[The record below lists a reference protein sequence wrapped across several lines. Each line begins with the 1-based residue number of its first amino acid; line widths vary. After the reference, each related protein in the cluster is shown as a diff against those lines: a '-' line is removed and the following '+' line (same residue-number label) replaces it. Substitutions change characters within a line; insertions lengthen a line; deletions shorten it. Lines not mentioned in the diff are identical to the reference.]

1 MKARLLAIYDDVER
15 RARTTNEAHA
25 WWPCKRG
32 CDLCCRRLADVPR
45 MGKDEWAL
53 LREGIE
59 ALAPAVRGGVDAR
72 LAALRDHRGGHVV
85 CPLLDQA
92 EGACLVYA
100 HRPGACRTY
109 GYYVERG
116 DVLGCSRVLEAARES
131 GEEDAI
137 VWGNEDGVRYALA
150 TLSGEPLPLTEWL
163 ALDPP
168 RPPPEE

>member
-1 MKARLLAIYDDVER
+1 MVAVQARLRSLLPAAR
-15 RARTTNEAHA
+15 R
-25 WWPCKRG
+25 
-32 CDLCCRRLADVPR
+32 
-45 MGKDEWAL
+45 
-53 LREGIE
+53 
-59 ALAPAVRGGVDAR
+59 R
-72 LAALRDHRGGHVV
+72 LAALRDHRGGHLV

-109 GYYVERG
+109 GCYVERG